1 MEVLIVGAGAMGR
14 WMARTIDAERTTFA
28 DLDPTAAATAA
39 ETLGG
44 RSTSLD
50 ADKRF
55 DVVCIA
61 VPLSIVT
68 EAIAAH
74 ASKAERAVV
83 DVSGV
88 MAGPVAAMR
97 EHAADRERLSLHPL
111 FAPENAPG
119 TVAVVADAPGPVTDR
134 IRERISS
141 AGNELF
147 ETTVADHDVAMETVQ
162 AKAHAAILSFA
173 LAADDVPEA
182 FQTPVSSAL
191 FDLVETVAG
200 GTPRVY
206 GDIQRSFAGADEV
219 AAAAARIA
227 EADGETFERLYA
239 EASSRFDRSA
249 GSSSDEPAEPASDGS
264 TESRTDVPAEPAS
277 DESTESRA
285 DEPAEPQTGDE

>member
-14 WMARTIDAERTTFA
+14 WMARTIDAETTTFA

-50 ADKRF
+50 ADERF

-68 EAIAAH
+68 EAIAEH

-83 DVSGV
+83 DVSGI

-97 EHAADRERLSLHPL
+97 EHAPDRERLSLHPL

-134 IRERISS
+134 VRERIAS

-173 LAADDVPEA
+173 LAADDVPDA
-182 FQTPVSSAL
+182 FQTPVSSEL
-191 FDLVETVAG
+191 FGLVETVSG

-206 GDIQRSFAGADEV
+206 GDIQRSFPGADEV

-227 EADGETFERLYA
+227 NADDETFERLYA
-239 EASSRFDRSA
+239 EASSRFDRSI
-249 GSSSDEPAEPASDGS
+249 GSSRDEPTEPSRDEPVEARMDEPVEPA
-264 TESRTDVPAEPAS
+264 R
-277 DESTESRA
+277 
-285 DEPAEPQTGDE
+285 DEPTEPRTNDE